1 MTETKAAEAANAGRV
16 GTPRFVII
24 TGVSGAGK
32 SYAIKCLEDMEFFCV
47 DNMPATLIPVFAD
60 LCVQS
65 CGRIQN
71 VALVVDVRE
80 RDFLDNIMSSLSELR
95 NKGIEYVVV
104 FLDAADESLLRRFS
118 ETRRKHPLG
127 DGVGVLEGVRE
138 ERKRLAF
145 LRDLAGRVIDTSA
158 MAPSELRDEL
168 SSIFAPE
175 DMTHRMLTTLVSF
188 GYKFGIPLD
197 SDLVFD
203 VRFLPNPHYLH
214 ELRAYT
220 GNDKKVLDFLESSE
234 LTRQFVARLEDFL
247 GFLIPRFAKEGK
259 SYLTIALGC
268 TGGRHRSVYTANRV
282 AGFLQSLGMDVRVQ
296 HRDVNR

>member
-1 MTETKAAEAANAGRV
+1 MTEAKAVEAANARRI

-60 LCVQS
+60 LCLQS
-65 CGRIQN
+65 GGRIQN

-80 RDFLDNIMSSLSELR
+80 RDFLGNIMSSLSELR
-95 NKGIEYVVV
+95 NKGLEYVVV

-127 DGVGVLEGVRE
+127 EGVGVLEGIRE
-138 ERKRLAF
+138 ERKQLAF

-168 SSIFAPE
+168 SSIFASE
-175 DMTHRMLTTLVSF
+175 DKRHRMLTTFVSF

-203 VRFLPNPHYLH
+203 VRFLPNPHYLQ

-220 GNDKKVLDFLESSE
+220 GNDKKVADFLESSE
-234 LTRQFVARLEDFL
+234 LTREFIARLEGFL

-259 SYLTIALGC
+259 SYLTIAMGC
-268 TGGRHRSVYTANRV
+268 TGGRHRSVYVTNRL
-282 AGFLQSLGMDVRVQ
+282 AELLQALDMDVRVQ

>member
-60 LCVQS
+60 LCLQS

-127 DGVGVLEGVRE
+127 EGVGVLEGIRE
-138 ERKRLAF
+138 ERRRLAF

-175 DMTHRMLTTLVSF
+175 DKRQRMLTTLVSF

-220 GNDKKVLDFLESSE
+220 GNDKKVVDFLESSE
-234 LTRQFVARLEDFL
+234 LTREFVARLEDFL
-247 GFLIPRFAKEGK
+247 RFLIPRFGKEGK
-259 SYLTIALGC
+259 SYLTIAVGC

-282 AGFLQSLGMDVRVQ
+282 AGLLQTLGIDVRVQ

>member
-1 MTETKAAEAANAGRV
+1 MTKAKAAESANAGLV
-16 GTPRFVII
+16 GTPRFVIV

-60 LCVQS
+60 LCLQS

-95 NKGIEYVVV
+95 NKGIDYVVV

-127 DGVGVLEGVRE
+127 EGVGVLEGIRE
-138 ERKRLAF
+138 ERRRLAF
-145 LRDLAGRVIDTSA
+145 LRDLAGRVIDTST

-175 DMTHRMLTTLVSF
+175 DKRQRMLTTLVSF
-188 GYKFGIPLD
+188 GYKYGIPLD

-203 VRFLPNPHYLH
+203 VRFLPNPHYVH

-220 GNDKKVLDFLESSE
+220 GNDKKVADFLESSE

-247 GFLIPRFAKEGK
+247 GFLIPKFAREGK
-259 SYLTIALGC
+259 SYLTIAVGC

-282 AGFLQSLGMDVRVQ
+282 AALLQTLGIDVRVQ

>member
-1 MTETKAAEAANAGRV
+1 MTETKASEATTAGRV

-32 SYAIKCLEDMEFFCV
+32 SFAVKCLEDMEFFCV
-47 DNMPATLIPVFAD
+47 DNLPATLIPVFAD
-60 LCVQS
+60 LCLQS
-65 CGRIQN
+65 CGSIQN
-71 VALVVDVRE
+71 AALVVDVRE
-80 RDFLDNIMSSLSELR
+80 RDFLDNIRSSLSELR

-118 ETRRKHPLG
+118 ETRRRHPLG
-127 DGVGVLEGVRE
+127 EGVGVLEGIRK

-175 DMTHRMLTTLVSF
+175 EKRQRMLTTLVSF
-188 GYKFGIPLD
+188 GYKYGIPLD
-197 SDLVFD
+197 ADLVFD
-203 VRFLPNPHYLH
+203 VRFLPNPHYLN

-220 GNDKKVLDFLESSE
+220 GNDKKVADFLESSE
-234 LTRQFVARLEDFL
+234 LTRQYVARLEDFL
-247 GFLIPRFAKEGK
+247 GFLIPKFAKEGK
-259 SYLTIALGC
+259 SYLTIGVGC
-268 TGGRHRSVYTANRV
+268 TGGRHRSVYAANRV
-282 AGFLQSLGMDVRVQ
+282 AGLLQALGIDVRVQ